1 MDPMKSREVI
11 RNMKAIGRVTLCL
24 GLLSLGFAAQAGLES
39 ASRIE
44 RPPLR
49 RPLATLPV
57 ELGGWSGRD
66 EAIDP
71 AIRAVSEATDCLSR
85 TYTNPRFPGV
95 TLSLWINYSSFGG
108 NMRHS
113 PETCLPMHGS
123 AKIES
128 MTRVLTIPGPD
139 GKGVNISRLAYTHG
153 EDELVQA
160 IGFWYYIFGES
171 GIERWVRTLPITSRS
186 SHGRTTRGSGMTV
199 EVFWA
204 SEGEPDSAA
213 FQDFAQVLVNDLGP
227 ILPEDRA
234 AYHVP

>member
-1 MDPMKSREVI
+1 MTV
-11 RNMKAIGRVTLCL
+11 IGRVTLCV
-24 GLLSLGFAAQAGLES
+24 GLLSAGVAAQAGLES

-49 RPLATLPV
+49 RPLATLPM
-57 ELGGWSGRD
+57 ELGGWSGQD
-66 EAIDP
+66 DPIDP

-85 TYTNPRFPGV
+85 TYTNPKFPGV
-95 TLSLWINYSSFGG
+95 ALSLWVNYSSFGG

-113 PETCLPMHGS
+113 PETCLPAHGS
-123 AKIES
+123 TKIES
-128 MTRVLTIPGPD
+128 MTAILRIPGPD
-139 GKGVNISRLAYTHG
+139 DKALTVSRLAYSQG

-171 GIERWVRTLPITSRS
+171 SIERWVRTLPITSRS

-199 EVFWA
+199 EVFWK
-204 SEGEPDSAA
+204 SEGEPDSVA
-213 FQDFAQVLVNDLGP
+213 FRDFARVLLKDLGP
-227 ILPEDRA
+227 ILPDDQA

>member
-1 MDPMKSREVI
+1 
-11 RNMKAIGRVTLCL
+11 MKAIGRVSLCL
-24 GLLSLGFAAQAGLES
+24 GLLSAGFAAQAGLEG

-49 RPLATLPV
+49 RPLASIPTA
-57 ELGGWSGRD
+57 LGAWSGRD
-66 EAIDP
+66 EPVDP
-71 AIRAVSEATDCLSR
+71 GILAVSEATDCLSR
-85 TYTNPRFPGV
+85 TYTNPSYPGV

-113 PETCLPMHGS
+113 PETCLPMHGWN
-123 AKIES
+123 KIES
-128 MTRVLTIPGPD
+128 MTKMLAIPGPA
-139 GKGVNISRLAYTHG
+139 GKDQSVSRLAYSRA

-171 GIERWVRTLPITSRS
+171 DIERWVRTLPVTSRS

-199 EVFWA
+199 EVFWTG
-204 SEGEPDSAA
+204 EGEPDSAA
-213 FQDFAQVLVNDLGP
+213 FEDFARVLLEELGP
-227 ILPEDRA
+227 IMPEDRA